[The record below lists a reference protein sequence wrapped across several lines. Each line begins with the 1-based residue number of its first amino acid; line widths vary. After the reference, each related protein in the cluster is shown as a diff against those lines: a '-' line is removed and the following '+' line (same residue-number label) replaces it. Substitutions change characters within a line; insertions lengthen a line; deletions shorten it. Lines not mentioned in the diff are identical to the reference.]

1 MLLLNIRP
9 GKGKFICEG
18 QKMPIIF
25 HCESCKKRIKAPD
38 STGGKWGSC
47 PHCKHRCY
55 VPLPPDDSEE
65 KLTLAP
71 IDENEENKY
80 HEMMRETFN
89 LTKNILSET
98 DVPKEDKDVRPGA
111 NEYNERELIK
121 NIIFYLRQMA
131 DGELGQAQRTAE
143 YIKPF
148 KEQTQDLLK
157 RMTRTERPEPELAD
171 IAPTVLKGLIKNLSS
186 QL

>member
-9 GKGKFICEG
+9 GKSEFICKG
-18 QKMPIIF
+18 QKMTITF
-25 HCESCKKRIKAPD
+25 HCEKCKKRIKAPD

-55 VPLPPDDSEE
+55 VPSPPDDSEE
-65 KLTLAP
+65 QLTLAP

-80 HEMMRETFN
+80 YEMKRETFN

-98 DVPKEDKDVRPGA
+98 DVPKEDKAAGTGA

-121 NIIFYLRQMA
+121 NTIFYLRQMA
-131 DGELGQAQRTAE
+131 GGKLDQAQTTAE

-148 KEQTQDLLK
+148 KKQAQDLLK
-157 RMTRTERPEPELAD
+157 RMTRTERSEPELAD

>member
-9 GKGKFICEG
+9 GKKNFICEG
-18 QKMPIIF
+18 QKMPITF

-55 VPLPPDDSEE
+55 VPLPPDENEE

-71 IDENEENKY
+71 IDENEESKY
-80 HEMMRETFN
+80 YEMKRKTFN

-98 DVPKEDKDVRPGA
+98 EVPKEDKDARSGA

-131 DGELGQAQRTAE
+131 DGELDQAQTTAE
-143 YIKPF
+143 KIKPF
-148 KEQTQDLLK
+148 KKQAQDLLK

-171 IAPTVLKGLIKNLSS
+171 ISPTLLKGLIKNLSS

>member
-9 GKGKFICEG
+9 GKSKFICEG
-18 QKMPIIF
+18 QKMTISF
-25 HCESCKKRIKAPD
+25 HCECCKKKIKAPD
-38 STGGKWGSC
+38 SNGGKWGSC

-71 IDENEENKY
+71 IDESEESKY
-80 HEMMRETFN
+80 HDMKRKTFN
-89 LTKNILSET
+89 LTKSILSKTE
-98 DVPKEDKDVRPGA
+98 VPKEDKNARPVA
-111 NEYNERELIK
+111 TEYNERELIK
-121 NIIFYLRQMA
+121 NLIFCLRQMA
-131 DGELGQAQRTAE
+131 DGELDQAQRTAE
-143 YIKPF
+143 NIKRF
-148 KEQTQDLLK
+148 KGQAQDLLK
-157 RMTRTERPEPELAD
+157 RITRTERPEPELAN